1 VTRSAQRASVLMA
14 AVGLASLA
22 MTGQIG
28 QPWLLVGAAAIAA
41 RIILPR
47 VRRPFVVPPVVVPP
61 VVANAFIMAA
71 MGFAVADYLWF
82 SPTLLHVGAHLL
94 IALMLTRLGYTTS
107 REYLQ
112 LIVIVFFLMV
122 AAAGLSAHGAVN
134 GGFVAYLLVMVW
146 VLVQYHL
153 LAEAERARIEPTVP
167 PTGLAVWTIAA
178 ALLAL
183 VTTGALFLLLPRMG
197 LNLLSAT
204 PEDDVRL
211 SGFAP
216 QVRLGVI
223 GPVKRD
229 PTIVM
234 RVSGAG
240 VGAGRQP
247 LYLRGAVFDAFD
259 GKNWTATA
267 PSRRQVSSDG
277 EGRFIVGPTSST
289 AESIA
294 VQAEPLDTTVIF
306 TPDRTTAVLG
316 PFAAM
321 LVDEDEVFNAPYPPG
336 VRQTYEVWQRAP
348 DGRPVTRRS
357 APSRYLQR
365 DETARI
371 AALAAQT
378 TIGADT
384 PLDKAAAIEQFLRT
398 RYSYTLDVPGGD
410 DRPLDTFLFERRSGY
425 CEHFASAMALML
437 RTVGVPSRLVT
448 GFLAQEWNPFGEY
461 TIVRQG
467 DAHAWVEAFL
477 PESGWTRFDPTPS
490 VPPADRPW
498 TGSAEHYLD
507 TLRTG
512 WNRYVLDFG
521 LRDQHAA
528 IERAEA
534 AWADVRDQ
542 TSGMWSTSIQ
552 RLLRVS
558 DAGWIAGGF
567 IAAALL
573 ALGWFVVIRR
583 GHAAVRRTPN
593 EAPIVFYHQ
602 LLLTLERQGVP
613 KPPTVTPAEFAERHP
628 AHAESSDAIRR
639 VTKRYYDVRYGRR
652 RLSEDE
658 RRQIES
664 DLAIIEQA
672 R

>member
-1 VTRSAQRASVLMA
+1 
-14 AVGLASLA
+14 
-22 MTGQIG
+22 
-28 QPWLLVGAAAIAA
+28 
-41 RIILPR
+41 
-47 VRRPFVVPPVVVPP
+47 
-61 VVANAFIMAA
+61 
-71 MGFAVADYLWF
+71 
-82 SPTLLHVGAHLL
+82 
-94 IALMLTRLGYTTS
+94 
-107 REYLQ
+107 
-112 LIVIVFFLMV
+112 
-122 AAAGLSAHGAVN
+122 
-134 GGFVAYLLVMVW
+134 
-146 VLVQYHL
+146 
-153 LAEAERARIEPTVP
+153 
-167 PTGLAVWTIAA
+167 
-178 ALLAL
+178 
-183 VTTGALFLLLPRMG
+183 MG
-197 LNLLSAT
+197 LNLLSAA

-211 SGFAP
+211 SGFSP

-234 RVSGAG
+234 RVSGSG
-240 VGAGRQP
+240 LGPGRQP

-259 GKNWTATA
+259 GKNWTATS

-277 EGRFIVGPTSST
+277 EGRFTVGPTRST

-321 LVDEDEVFNAPYPPG
+321 LVDEDEIFNAPYPPG
-336 VRQTYEVWQRAP
+336 VRQTYNVWQRAP
-348 DGRPVTRRS
+348 DGRPATSRT
-357 APSRYLQR
+357 APSRYLQFE
-365 DETARI
+365 ETARI
-371 AALAAQT
+371 ATLAEQT
-378 TIGADT
+378 TLGVET
-384 PLDKAAAIEQFLRT
+384 PLGKAGAIEQFLRT

-437 RTVGVPSRLVT
+437 RTVGIPSRLVT

-467 DAHAWVEAFL
+467 DAHAWVEAYL
-477 PESGWTRFDPTPS
+477 PELGWTRFDPTPP

-498 TGSAEHYLD
+498 TGPAEHYLD

-534 AWADVRDQ
+534 AWTDVRDR
-542 TSGMWSTSIQ
+542 TSGMWSASVQ

-558 DAGWIAGGF
+558 EAGWIAGGV
-567 IAAALL
+567 IAAALFV
-573 ALGWFVVIRR
+573 LGWLVVNRR
-583 GHAAVRRTPN
+583 GHAAVSRTPN
-593 EAPIVFYHQ
+593 DAPIVFYHQ
-602 LLLTLERQGVP
+602 LLLMLERQGVH

-664 DLAIIEQA
+664 DLAIIEQG

>member
-1 VTRSAQRASVLMA
+1 MTRSAQRASAVMSV
-14 AVGLASLA
+14 VGLSSLA

-28 QPWLLVGAAAIAA
+28 VPWLVVGVAAVVA
-41 RIILPR
+41 RGVMAR
-47 VRRPFVVPPVVVPP
+47 TRRPLVVPAVW
-61 VVANAFIMAA
+61 ANALIMAA
-71 MGFAVADYLWF
+71 MAFAVVDYLWL
-82 SPTLLHVGAHLL
+82 SPSLLHVGAHLL
-94 IALMLTRLGYTTS
+94 IALMITRLGHANA

-112 LIVIVFFLMV
+112 LVVIVFFLMV
-122 AAAGLSAHGAVN
+122 AAAGLSAHGALN
-134 GGFVAYLLVMVW
+134 GGFLVYLLVMVW

-153 LAEAERARIEPTVP
+153 LAEAERARSEPTP
-167 PTGLAVWTIAA
+167 PPSGLAAWTVAA

-197 LNLLSAT
+197 LNLLSST
-204 PEDDVRL
+204 SENDVRL
-211 SGFAP
+211 SGFSP

-234 RVSGAG
+234 RVSGAALG
-240 VGAGRQP
+240 PGGQP
-247 LYLRGAVFDAFD
+247 LYLRGAVFDDFD

-267 PSRRQVSSDG
+267 PSRKHVSSDG
-277 EGRFIVGPTSST
+277 EGRFVVGSIGRNS
-289 AESIA
+289 ESIA
-294 VQAEPLDTTVIF
+294 IQAEPLDTTVIF
-306 TPDRTTAVLG
+306 TPDRTTAVWG

-321 LVDEDEVFNAPYPPG
+321 LMDEDEIFNAPYPPG
-336 VRQTYEVWQRAP
+336 VRQRYEVWRRP
-348 DGRPVTRRS
+348 PNGPPVTSRS
-357 APSRYLQR
+357 TPERYLQLG
-365 DETARI
+365 EAARI
-371 AALAAQT
+371 ARLAVQT
-378 TIGADT
+378 TVGTDT
-384 PLDKAAAIEQFLRT
+384 PVGKAVAIERFLRT

-437 RTVGVPSRLVT
+437 RTVGVPTRLVT
-448 GFLAQEWNPFGEY
+448 GYLAQEWNPFGNY

-467 DAHAWVEAFL
+467 DAHAWVEAYL
-477 PESGWTRFDPTPS
+477 PESGWTRFDPTPP
-490 VPPADRPW
+490 VPAADRPW

-534 AWADVRDQ
+534 AWAGVRDR
-542 TSGMWSTSIQ
+542 SSAAWSASVQ

-558 DAGWIAGGF
+558 DAIWIAGGC
-567 IAAALL
+567 IAGALFTI
-573 ALGWFVVIRR
+573 GWIVLIRR
-583 GHAAVRRTPN
+583 GHAAVRLPPSG
-593 EAPIVFYHQ
+593 APIVFYHQ
-602 LLLTLERQGVP
+602 LLSTLERQGVS
-613 KPPTVTPAEFAERHP
+613 KPPTVTPAEFAEHHL
-628 AHAESSDAIRR
+628 AHAESSNAIRR

-658 RRQIES
+658 RRQIDS
-664 DLAIIEQA
+664 DLALIEQ
-672 R
+672 RR

>member
-1 VTRSAQRASVLMA
+1 L
-14 AVGLASLA
+14 
-22 MTGQIG
+22 
-28 QPWLLVGAAAIAA
+28 
-41 RIILPR
+41 
-47 VRRPFVVPPVVVPP
+47 
-61 VVANAFIMAA
+61 ANAFIMAA
-71 MGFAVADYLWF
+71 MVFAVADYLWF

-94 IALMLTRLGYTTS
+94 IALMLTRLAHANS
-107 REYLQ
+107 REFLQ

-153 LAEAERARIEPTVP
+153 LTESERANVEPTVP
-167 PTGLAVWTIAA
+167 PYGLTAWTIAA

-183 VTTGALFLLLPRMG
+183 VTTGALFLVLPRMG

-204 PEDDVRL
+204 PENDVRL
-211 SGFAP
+211 SGFSP

-234 RVSGAG
+234 RVSGDG
-240 VGAGRQP
+240 LGPGGQP
-247 LYLRGAVFDAFD
+247 YYLRGAVFDAFD

-267 PSRRQVSSDG
+267 PSRRQVSSGG
-277 EGRFIVGPTSST
+277 EGRFIVGPTGSN
-289 AESIA
+289 AEAIA
-294 VQAEPLDTTVIF
+294 IQAEPLDTTVIF

-316 PFAAM
+316 PFPAI
-321 LVDEDEVFNAPYPPG
+321 LVDDDEIYSAPYPPG
-336 VRQTYEVWQRAP
+336 VRQSYEVWRRTP
-348 DGRPVTRRS
+348 DGRAVTSRT
-357 APSRYLQR
+357 APSRYIQFG
-365 DETARI
+365 ETGRI
-371 AALAAQT
+371 AALAEQI
-378 TIGADT
+378 TIGVDT
-384 PLDKAAAIEQFLRT
+384 PLAKAAAIEQFLRT

-410 DRPLDTFLFERRSGY
+410 DRPLDTFLFDRRSGY

-437 RTVGVPSRLVT
+437 RTVGIPSRLVT

-467 DAHAWVEAFL
+467 DAHAWVEAYL

-528 IERAEA
+528 IERTEA
-534 AWADVRDQ
+534 AWADMRDR
-542 TSGMWSTSIQ
+542 TSDAWSGSIQ
-552 RLLRVS
+552 RLTRVS
-558 DAGWIAGGF
+558 DAGWIAGGGF
-567 IAAALL
+567 AAAMCLF
-573 ALGWFVVIRR
+573 GWIMVIRR
-583 GHAAVRRTPN
+583 GRAADRRTPN
-593 EAPIVFYHQ
+593 DAPIVFYHR

-613 KPPTVTPAEFAERHP
+613 KPPAVTPAEFAERHS
-628 AHAESSDAIRR
+628 ANAESSDAIRR
-639 VTKRYYDVRYGRR
+639 VTKRYYDVRFGRR

-658 RRQIES
+658 RRQIDA
-664 DLAIIEQA
+664 DLAIIEQG